1 MSYSA
6 TRLTCF
12 ALISALEEDTRL
24 HVEEAVGDL
33 EPLDIFTKDEYEKV
47 VDRCSRERISGA
59 QLSMGT
65 LIQFI
70 DYADGIQLLNRFSD
84 NVDADLKEELP
95 RLTQAISKITPIR
108 NRVAHT
114 RPMEIEDLPT
124 VLDFCRSLRTNGNKE
139 LWPNVGM
146 AIEKISKN
154 PSYVLSLN
162 INLKGDPDP
171 GPMHNLPIPD
181 FDETGFF
188 GRKKQ
193 VERIKRIVKG
203 AYPVVSVLGDGG
215 IGKTAIALKIAYD
228 LLDDPNANFDAIVW
242 VTAKSERL
250 TTSEVVRISGAI
262 EDSLGL
268 FASAAE
274 SLAGSFEGDPIDEVL
289 SYLASFKVLLILDNL
304 ETVLDARLREF
315 LLEIPLGSKVI
326 ITSRIGVG
334 VENPVNLGPLT
345 DDEAERLLYVLA
357 RTREVDALK
366 ALDRDGMS
374 RISKAMLGRPAYIK
388 WFVSGVQAGKR
399 PEELLRDNG
408 LFLDYCMSNVHKF
421 LRAGAQTVL
430 KCMQVLPGVRTQSEI
445 AFLCE
450 FNADQTQ
457 AAILELLTTNFVH
470 MRTQSGSREV
480 ETTYELTEFGRTYLE
495 KQHPVS
501 SDDRKR
507 FQSNNQR
514 LIALGRS
521 LRDENSASPYD
532 PGTLDVS
539 AGEFGAARVLRS
551 AGRKA
556 EIRKFD
562 QALQDCAEARR
573 LSPNYFETWRVEAQ
587 IYAQSGDY
595 SSARNAFDRAIEL
608 APDSSSLNYF
618 FGSFLVDENI
628 DLDSGLSFLR
638 KAARKDPDSAVVLR
652 QISWANLTNGSFR
665 EAFDSAIHVLT
676 VPRSSSYGVE
686 MTVIAL
692 RAASYNLQFDIDNG
706 FIDRAME
713 FAEEVLHQLECI
725 TVEYLIGEPCDR
737 LLLLAGICD
746 SLRDHIE
753 DDFLRRK
760 AATFKSRLIEFVRR
774 ADASLLDRRIGQVK
788 TLVPDKA
795 YGFITSGIRDYFFHI
810 RDLLSQQDWFHLES
824 GVTVA
829 FMPDDENPKGI
840 RALNVAW
847 LN

>member
-33 EPLDIFTKDEYEKV
+33 DPLNIFTKDEYDKV
-47 VDRCSRERISGA
+47 VDRCSRERISITHFSA
-59 QLSMGT
+59 AT

-70 DYADGIQLLNRFSD
+70 DYADGVQLLNRFS
-84 NVDADLKEELP
+84 NNIDADLKEQLP
-95 RLTQAISKITPIR
+95 KLTQAISRITPVR

-114 RPMEIEDLPT
+114 RPMEIEDLST
-124 VLDFCRSLRTNGNKE
+124 VLDFCRSLRSKGNKQ
-139 LWPNVGM
+139 LWPSVGTV
-146 AIEKISKN
+146 IEKLSEN

-162 INLKGDPDP
+162 IDLKGDPDP

-193 VERIKRIVKG
+193 VERIKKIVKG
-203 AYPVVSVLGDGG
+203 AYPVVSILGDGG

-228 LLDDPNANFDAIVW
+228 LLDDQNATFDAIVW

-250 TTSEVVRISGAI
+250 TASEVVRISGAI

-268 FASAAE
+268 FANAAE
-274 SLAGSFEGDPIDEVL
+274 SLAGSFEGDPIEEVL
-289 SYLASFKVLLILDNL
+289 SYLESFKVLLILDNL
-304 ETVLDARLREF
+304 ETVLDSRLREF

-334 VENPVNLGPLT
+334 VENPVSLGPLT
-345 DDEAERLLYVLA
+345 DDEAERLLYFLA

-366 ALDRDGMS
+366 ALSKDGMS
-374 RISKAMLGRPAYIK
+374 RISKVMLGRPAYIK

-421 LRAGAQTVL
+421 LRVNAQTVL

-445 AFLCE
+445 AFLCQ

-495 KQHPVS
+495 KRHPVS
-501 SDDRKR
+501 SDDRKK
-507 FQSNNQR
+507 FQSNNHR

-539 AGEFGAARVLRS
+539 AGEFGAARLLRL

-556 EIRKFD
+556 EVRNFD

-608 APDSSSLNYF
+608 APDSASLNYF

-628 DLDSGLSFLR
+628 DPNDGLVYLR
-638 KAARKDPDSAVVLR
+638 KAARKDSESPIVLR
-652 QISWANLTNGSFR
+652 QISWANLANGSFR

-676 VPRSSSYGVE
+676 MPGASAYGVE
-686 MTVIAL
+686 MAVTAL
-692 RAASYNLQFDIDNG
+692 RAASYNLQKNINNG
-706 FIDRAME
+706 SIEQAME
-713 FAEEVLHQLECI
+713 FMEEVLQQTECI
-725 TVEYLIGEPCDR
+725 SVEYLLGEPCDR
-737 LLLLAGICD
+737 LLLISEVCD
-746 SLRDHIE
+746 SLRDHLD
-753 DDFLRRK
+753 DDFLKRK
-760 AATFKSRLIEFVRR
+760 VATFRSKSIEFVRR
-774 ADASLLDRRIGQVK
+774 VDTSSLDRRIGRVK
-788 TLVPDKA
+788 TIVPDKA
-795 YGFITSGIRDYFFHI
+795 YGFITLGLKDYFFHI
-810 RDLLSQQDWFHLES
+810 RDLMSQQDWYHMES
-824 GVTVA
+824 GVTVS
-829 FMPDDENPKGI
+829 FMPDNDNPKGI
-840 RALNVAW
+840 RAVSVAW